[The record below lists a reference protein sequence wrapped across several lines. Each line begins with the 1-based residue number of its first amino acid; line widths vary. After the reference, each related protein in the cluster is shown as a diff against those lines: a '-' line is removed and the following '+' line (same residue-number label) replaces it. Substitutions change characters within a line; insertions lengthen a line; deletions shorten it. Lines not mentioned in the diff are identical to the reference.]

1 MFRIITI
8 LICWLLASLAVT
20 SVYAQRTGDPVKDAE
35 IADRM
40 ASKKGNFLK
49 IADNAPDQYVV
60 KKGDTLWDIASKFLT
75 DPWRWPELWR
85 GNKDQIKDPHWIY
98 PGDVLV
104 LDRRTGTL
112 SKRGAGSL
120 ADASPVPGKP
130 NEFKLS
136 PTQRA
141 EVVEKPVPVLPA
153 NVIEPY
159 LSRPLVLDAN
169 VVDGKVREADALRN
183 APRIIG
189 APDDRYILSAGDS
202 AYVQGLTGDA
212 IEWNVFRAGDSLV
225 DPENGEVLGLEA
237 VFLGKVRVT
246 RRGDPA
252 VVQIRSVK
260 QEILRGD
267 RLIVAE
273 SETVLNYT
281 LKRPEKDVKAR
292 LMTVYGGVGS
302 GGQYSI
308 ITVNKGRR
316 DGLEP
321 GSVLALFR
329 SLPPIVQ
336 TVEGKK
342 EVIKIQVP
350 DERYGLVTV
359 FRTTDR
365 VAYAIVMEA
374 NRPLQVGD
382 GLRNP

>member
-40 ASKKGNFLK
+40 AARKGNVLK

-104 LDRRTGTL
+104 LDRTTGTL
-112 SKRGAGSL
+112 TKRGAGSV

-130 NEFKLS
+130 NEFKLT

-141 EVVEKPVPVLPA
+141 EVTERPVPVLPA

-169 VVDGKVREADALRN
+169 VVNGKAQEAEALRN

-189 APDDRYILSAGDS
+189 APDDRYILSSGDI
-202 AYVQGLTGDA
+202 AYVQGLTGDK
-212 IEWNVFRAGDSLV
+212 IDWNVFRAGDALV
-225 DPENGEVLGLEA
+225 DPDSGEILGMEA

-246 RRGDPA
+246 RRGEPA
-252 VVQIRSVK
+252 QVQIRSVK

-267 RLIVAE
+267 RLIA
-273 SETVLNYT
+273 SETEPVLNYT
-281 LKRPEKDVKAR
+281 LKRPEKEVKGR

-321 GSVLALFR
+321 GTVLALFR
-329 SLPPIVQ
+329 SIPALTQ

-342 EVIKIQVP
+342 EPVRIEVP
-350 DERYGLVTV
+350 DERYGLATV
-359 FRTTDR
+359 FRTTER

-382 GLRNP
+382 GIRNP

>member
-1 MFRIITI
+1 MFRIISI

-35 IADRM
+35 IADRV
-40 ASKKGNFLK
+40 AAKRGNVLK

-60 KKGDTLWDIASKFLT
+60 KKGDTLWDISSKFLT

-104 LDRRTGTL
+104 LDRATGTL
-112 SKRGAGSL
+112 SKRGAGSV
-120 ADASPVPGKP
+120 ADASAVSGKP
-130 NEFKLS
+130 NEYRLK

-141 EVVEKPVPVLPA
+141 EAVERPIPVLPA

-159 LSRPLVLDAN
+159 LTRPLVLDAK
-169 VVDGKVREADALRN
+169 VVDGRVREADALSS

-202 AYVQGLTGDA
+202 AYVAGLSGETID
-212 IEWNVFRAGDSLV
+212 WNVFRSGDPLI
-225 DPENGEVLGLEA
+225 DPETSEVLGLEA
-237 VFLGKVRVT
+237 VFLGNARVT

-252 VVQIRSVK
+252 MIRIRSVK
-260 QEILRGD
+260 QEIIKGD
-267 RLIVAE
+267 RLLPAE
-273 SETVLNYT
+273 TEPVLNYT
-281 LKRPEKDVKAR
+281 LKRPEKDVKGR

-308 ITVNKGRR
+308 ITINRGRR

-321 GSVLALFR
+321 GNVLALFR
-329 SLPPIVQ
+329 SQPPILQ
-336 TVEGKK
+336 AVEGKK
-342 EVIKIQVP
+342 EPLRIEVP